1 MRLAARLILCGVGM
15 LIETGCTMSR
25 DPSHWMEQRT
35 AIEQLLF
42 SQALERSAA
51 PITLPLPPGAPV
63 AIDAVAPSPPILVNM
78 LRETVTKRLGALG
91 LRILKNEKEA
101 AYLVRIIAQSLGTE
115 QGNNLVGLPSMSS
128 ALLPISTPEIALFR
142 EEHHQAMVRLLL
154 DVFEAETGRH
164 VLTSPWYEGT
174 AYFNQYTVAI
184 IFGFRSSDV
193 DIPD

>member
-1 MRLAARLILCGVGM
+1 MRLAAGLMTWGIGM
-15 LIETGCTMSR
+15 LLATGCTMSR
-25 DPSHWMEQRT
+25 DPAHWMEQRT

-51 PITLPLPPGAPV
+51 PITLPLPPEAPV
-63 AIDAVAPSPPILVNM
+63 VIEAVAPSIPVLVNM

-91 LRILKNEKEA
+91 LRIVKNEREA

-142 EEHHQAMVRLLL
+142 EEHQQAMVRLVL
-154 DVFEAETGRH
+154 DVFEAGNGRH
-164 VLTSPWYEGT
+164 ILTSPWYEGT
-174 AYFNQYTVAI
+174 AYFNQYTFAI
-184 IFGFRSSDV
+184 IIGFRVTDV
-193 DIPD
+193 EIPE